1 MENLSEWLDT
11 ITGTAFVLS
20 LVMFLVWF
28 VRRAVGTK
36 IQSPTLGI
44 LNLKGAD
51 AEASVSE
58 DREALSSMFSATTE
72 SVDAPPACDVL
83 LLYCDIE
90 PGGRIVGA
98 RLGLRELIRDAGA
111 RVVVVASENA
121 AEGCFC
127 SAKKTGYGYA
137 NLVFT
142 LDRKGPVFSTFFR
155 RLFME
160 MKKGKSML
168 RAWVKLAPQIP
179 GQVHPDCPDA
189 VFLAEA
195 GQLAFK

>member
-1 MENLSEWLDT
+1 MENLSELLNS
-11 ITGTAFVLS
+11 IAATAWMLA

-36 IQSPTLGI
+36 IKSPTLGI
-44 LNLKGAD
+44 LNLKAAD
-51 AEASVSE
+51 AEPSVSA
-58 DREALSSMFSATTE
+58 DREALSSMFSATRE

-90 PGGRIVGA
+90 PDGRITGT

-121 AEGCFC
+121 AEGCFS

-137 NLVFT
+137 NLVFI
-142 LDRKGPVFSTFFR
+142 LDRKGPVFSTFFG
-155 RLFME
+155 RLFTE
-160 MKKGKSML
+160 MKKGKSMP
-168 RAWVKLAPQIP
+168 RAWVTLAPQIP
-179 GQVHPDCPDA
+179 GYVHPDCPDA